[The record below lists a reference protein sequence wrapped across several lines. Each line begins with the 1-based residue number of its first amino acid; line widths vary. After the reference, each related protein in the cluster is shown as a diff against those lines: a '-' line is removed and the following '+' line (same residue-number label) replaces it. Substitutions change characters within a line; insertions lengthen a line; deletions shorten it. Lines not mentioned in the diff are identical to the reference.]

1 MRSRVMPGF
10 RRRPRRDDST
20 RDRRKRRQGGPTQN
34 PPDAMIGATKPSAR
48 SGLEI
53 RSFTRRVVDGGTL
66 ERIQT
71 AFTIPSNT
79 RGGRATPKS
88 EGNTGCEGTHDTAV
102 AVALFRLRWNVHP
115 RSRHVCTL
123 A

>member
-20 RDRRKRRQGGPTQN
+20 RDRRTRRQGGPTQN
-34 PPDAMIGATKPSAR
+34 SPDTMIGATKPTAR
-48 SGLEI
+48 SGSGLEI
-53 RSFTRRVVDGGTL
+53 RRRVVDGGTL

-88 EGNTGCEGTHDTAV
+88 EGNTGCEGSHDTAV